1 MVQVHAVS
9 PGQVGTW
16 IQVQMWSPPLNFT
29 REEWREKRNSLF
41 KKKKKNH
48 IFLKEYKLQSDPDF
62 YFTAVQTILSQD
74 LMSELKCSWLKP
86 SVIPHHLHPL
96 GPANPVPLTA
106 PQRLSFP
113 LIQSVCIERFH
124 APALCQAPAFQPRC
138 LLPAPQPASTHQG
151 SEHPLLGCFP
161 RKHTHMDT
169 HVHSCTHPS
178 NPQ

>member
-9 PGQVGTW
+9 PGQVGSW
-16 IQVQMWSPPLNFT
+16 IQVQIWSPPLNFT
-29 REEWREKRNSLF
+29 REEWREKETASL
-41 KKKKKNH
+41 KKHH

-62 YFTAVQTILSQD
+62 YFTAARTILSQD

-106 PQRLSFP
+106 PQPLSFP
-113 LIQSVCIERFH
+113 FIQSVCPEHFH

-138 LLPAPQPASTHQG
+138 LLPAPQPAPTHQG

-161 RKHTHMDT
+161 RKHTCMDT
-169 HVHSCTHPS
+169 HMHSCTHPS